1 MHDKYEVFDSV
12 LNVLFGIFSVVL
24 FISFEHWI
32 IGSLVWG
39 GLGYLL
45 FSAINDRARSSAG
58 AVFSGVTA
66 IACACLFY
74 FGIFAGFIFVL
85 KTVWNNV

>member
-1 MHDKYEVFDSV
+1 MHDKHDVLDGI
-12 LNVLFGIFSVVL
+12 LNVLFGIFFVVL
-24 FISFEHWI
+24 SISFEHWI

-45 FSAINDRARSSAG
+45 FSAINARARSDAG

-66 IACACLFY
+66 IMCACLFY
-74 FGIFAGFIFVL
+74 FGVFAGFIFVL